1 MNHQFAKKATLL
13 FFCFVGI
20 TFGLAQNNS
29 IEAAFRDAMN
39 FNNIVDKGNGSF
51 EFRAGGC
58 NFSFKDFD
66 NYVKSHPQYKI
77 TEVVYEQHYRFGYY
91 KPDHICGFSF
101 RLNDNSSSALEQ
113 AIRVANN
120 NMSLKMPIYHDVK
133 AADLFYRQYVK
144 KYPKL
149 AETYKKE
156 FNADFMS
163 YMMQSPNRIIDFFKG
178 CPYNSEL
185 LAGFDVW
192 TFLGE
197 IAKSDRDI
205 FLFCDKSPY
214 DQEYLKDVDM
224 LNFLE
229 SHRVDGKTYVYMRKP
244 NEGYIVNKDMSYSG
258 GIVNKQ
264 MHGWGVL
271 EEKVYDK
278 GVIFVNRKAKDTY
291 TGEFKNGIKNGSMT
305 HKWEGKSYTATN
317 DKIYSKVFVFRFEE
331 SGIMVNNRW
340 NGTTDFKAIYE
351 IKRLIHSDTY
361 YEDHIKK
368 HYDNGIFVSQT
379 VVQDRLTSHLIAVNP
394 DAQAYS
400 SMKIPRVKKVERSDS
415 GVYAVYYMDGTVA
428 YQAYFYEDGILKC
441 ADGVEHNFI
450 KTEDQA
456 QRYAYLWIN
465 YDNAHDMVVKIGLP
479 PWQ

>member
-1 MNHQFAKKATLL
+1 
-13 FFCFVGI
+13 
-20 TFGLAQNNS
+20 
-29 IEAAFRDAMN
+29 
-39 FNNIVDKGNGSF
+39 
-51 EFRAGGC
+51 
-58 NFSFKDFD
+58 
-66 NYVKSHPQYKI
+66 
-77 TEVVYEQHYRFGYY
+77 
-91 KPDHICGFSF
+91 
-101 RLNDNSSSALEQ
+101 
-113 AIRVANN
+113 
-120 NMSLKMPIYHDVK
+120 
-133 AADLFYRQYVK
+133 
-144 KYPKL
+144 
-149 AETYKKE
+149 
-156 FNADFMS
+156 
-163 YMMQSPNRIIDFFKG
+163 
-178 CPYNSEL
+178 
-185 LAGFDVW
+185 
-192 TFLGE
+192 
-197 IAKSDRDI
+197 
-205 FLFCDKSPY
+205 
-214 DQEYLKDVDM
+214 
-224 LNFLE
+224 
-229 SHRVDGKTYVYMRKP
+229 
-244 NEGYIVNKDMSYSG
+244 
-258 GIVNKQ
+258 
-264 MHGWGVL
+264 
-271 EEKVYDK
+271 
-278 GVIFVNRKAKDTY
+278 
-291 TGEFKNGIKNGSMT
+291 MT

-465 YDNAHDMVVKIGLP
+465 YDNAHDMVVKYGLP